1 MMHRPRIT
9 LAQLPTPLHPLP
21 HLSAFVGGPEI
32 WVKRDDQTGLAF
44 GGNKTRKLERLVGQA
59 HDESAEVLLTRGA
72 RQSNHCRQTAAAA
85 AFAGM
90 ECTLILSGEPPDTI
104 NANLLLDHLL
114 GAEIIWAGSDDP
126 EQTLQQTFQEKIKA
140 GKKAFLIPYGG
151 SSPLGA
157 SAYSDAVDEVITQ
170 GEHFDRVLF
179 ATSSGGTQAGLI
191 AGARRHGLNTIIDGI
206 SVDQGASELSIQV
219 AELATSI
226 LKLMD
231 EDGDIKQK
239 DVLVDD
245 RFLGEGYA
253 VVGTLEREAIRLFA
267 RHEGLLL
274 DPVYTGRAAGG
285 MLSKI
290 RSGEISANERVLF
303 WHTGGTPAL
312 FAFADMLLNE

>member
-1 MMHRPRIT
+1 MNRPKIS

-21 HLSAFVGGPEI
+21 RLSTFLGGPEI
-32 WVKRDDQTGLAF
+32 WAKRDDQTGLAF

-59 HDESAEVLLTRGA
+59 RDDGAEVLLTRGA

-85 AFAGM
+85 AYAGM
-90 ECTLILSGEPPDTI
+90 ECTLILSGEPPDDI

-114 GAEIIWAGSDDP
+114 GAEIIWTGSDDP
-126 EQTLQQTFQEKIKA
+126 EQTLQHSFQEKLKA
-140 GKKAFLIPYGG
+140 DKKAFLIPYGG

-157 SAYSDAVDEVITQ
+157 SAYADAIDELHAQ
-170 GEHFDRVLF
+170 GERFDRIVF
-179 ATSSGGTQAGLI
+179 ATSSGGTQAGLLSGVQKHSMKMI
-191 AGARRHGLNTIIDGI
+191 VDGI
-206 SVDQGASELSIQV
+206 SVDKPASELAPII
-219 AELATSI
+219 AELSTSV
-226 LKLMD
+226 LDLL
-231 EDGDIKQK
+231 ELGGTIKPDK
-239 DVLVDD
+239 VMVDD

-253 VVGTLEREAIRLFA
+253 VMGALEREAIRLFA
-267 RHEGLLL
+267 RYEGLLL

-312 FAFADMLLNE
+312 FAFADTLLNE